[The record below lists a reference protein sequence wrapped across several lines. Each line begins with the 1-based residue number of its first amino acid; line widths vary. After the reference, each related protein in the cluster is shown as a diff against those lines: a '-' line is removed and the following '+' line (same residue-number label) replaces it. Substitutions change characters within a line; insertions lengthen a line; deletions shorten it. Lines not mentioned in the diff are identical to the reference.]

1 MKLEKLNNYWVIG
14 IGLIALSAV
23 LHYAHYL
30 MFHNLHHTLIFL
42 VADIAFIPLEV
53 FFVTLVL
60 DKLLESR
67 EKQHLIKK
75 LNMLIG
81 LFYSEFGADLFQ
93 AFVIADNQVAELEAC
108 CQVKYNWQD
117 ADFKLVKQQFEKH
130 GHEIA
135 MDKLDLVQLKTCLS
149 DHKELL
155 LNLIAN
161 PNLLEHESFSELLMA
176 VFHLQEELAIR
187 DVQKDQAQMDEHD
200 VEHLK
205 VDIERV
211 YRHISVEWVRY
222 LKHLKEHYPYLFL
235 TACKKNPYDQREEQ
249 IIENEIIAEIYTR

>member
-1 MKLEKLNNYWVIG
+1 MKLEKFNSYWGIG
-14 IGLIALSAV
+14 IGLIALSAF
-23 LHYAHYL
+23 LHWIHVL
-30 MFHNLHHTLIFL
+30 MFHDLHHTMIFL

-60 DKLLESR
+60 DRLLESR
-67 EKQHLIKK
+67 EKKHLIKK

-81 LFYSEFGADLFQ
+81 LFYSEFGSAVFQSFVNADEQIDDLQ
-93 AFVIADNQVAELEAC
+93 NC
-108 CQVKYNWQD
+108 CNVKYNWQD
-117 ADFKLVKQQFEKH
+117 ADFNKVRKIIETHKH
-130 GHEIA
+130 VVDMRKI
-135 MDKLDLVQLKTCLS
+135 DLAVLKDQLNAN
-149 DHKELL
+149 KELL

-187 DVQKDQAQMDEHD
+187 EVCSDQSQMNRHD
-200 VEHLK
+200 VEHLQ

-222 LKHLKEHYPYLFL
+222 MKHLKEHYPYLFL
-235 TACKKNPYDQREEQ
+235 TAAVKNPYDNRQELM
-249 IIENEIIAEIYTR
+249 IEKEILSEIYST